1 MYSYGR
7 RTEDRTT
14 IGPRTAIAGAPS
26 VLSVKIAIDRVS
38 LSLLF
43 FRQLN
48 SKMKGL
54 LPVPFSRRS
63 NQVQSANGPIPHG
76 SFPRGPFLFRFKKW
90 WPNLPATVL
99 ITTRKIISFLTDI
112 SVKII
117 IPHEYPTKRIVD
129 SISVGNTFCW
139 ELVSS
144 FQWIFFFCKLSF

>member
-26 VLSVKIAIDRVS
+26 VLSVKIAIDTFS
-38 LSLLF
+38 LSCSF
-43 FRQLN
+43 AIWTVKWKVYCRF
-48 SKMKGL
+48 
-54 LPVPFSRRS
+54 PFSRRS

-99 ITTRKIISFLTDI
+99 ITTRKISHFWQIFPSKSSFPMNTQR
-112 SVKII
+112 
-117 IPHEYPTKRIVD
+117 KRIVD
-129 SISVGNTFCW
+129 GNIFCW
-139 ELVSS
+139 ELVTS
-144 FQWIFFFCKLSF
+144 FQWILFL